1 MAAMDELLIKLD
13 KNLPLLVRRV
23 LNGPRGELDQNRPA
37 TGESGRNLT
46 PRQSMAGV
54 LLLLKRQPE
63 GSYPGNGGEKW
74 VFQLIKRSART
85 AQGGDISCPGGMLS
99 PALDWAFSLIFI
111 RSGRLPLPTL
121 RHDTESHKEYALR
134 KKTTALFYA
143 NALRESWEELRLNPL
158 KVTLLGILP
167 TYSLYLFR
175 RTIFPLVAL
184 ADPDWSPSP
193 NSEVEK
199 IIEIPLEVFFREE
212 SYGRYMIHASAHIPA
227 PEEGP
232 WEFPCLIHADD
243 GGEEILWG
251 ATFYIILNFLR
262 LVFAFELPDLRDK
275 RIRHKTLNSEYLTG
289 NRAVRDQ

>member
-23 LNGPRGELDQNRPA
+23 LNGPRGELDQTRPA
-37 TGESGRNLT
+37 TGESGKNRT

-134 KKTTALFYA
+134 KKTTALFFA

-184 ADPDWSPSP
+184 VDPDWSPSP

-212 SYGRYMIHASAHIPA
+212 SYGRYMIHASAHVPT

-232 WEFPCLIHADD
+232 WEFPCLIHADHT
-243 GGEEILWG
+243 GEEILWG

-262 LVFAFELPDLRDK
+262 LVFAFELPDLRNK
-275 RIRHKTLNSEYLTG
+275 RIRHKTLNPEYLTG
-289 NRAVRDQ
+289 NRAGRDQ